1 MLKVNVEKVY
11 GKLDFEELFK
21 LVIETKLENI
31 KSTLMEED
39 RLRDSKSTVNKEK
52 HYE

>member
-31 KSTLMEED
+31 KSMLMEED
-39 RLRDSKSTVNKEK
+39 RLRDSKIIANKGK
-52 HYE
+52 QYE